1 MNESDIAKLLS
12 SVPLFTQ
19 IEHHDLE
26 LVAARM
32 KEVHFEPGRVIAKQ
46 GDSGVGF
53 HLIVEG
59 DAEVSGD
66 GVPKHTIGAGGY
78 FGEIGLIDG
87 GVRSATVTAATELTT
102 LALVGL
108 PADVGQPRVR
118 QGTVARVVPARAR
131 LPGVRRGQLATRV
144 RLPRAAR

>member
-1 MNESDIAKLLS
+1 MNESDVAKLLS

-53 HLIVEG
+53 HLIVDGE
-59 DAEVSGD
+59 AEVSGE
-66 GVPKHTIGAGGY
+66 GVPRHAIGAGGY

-87 GVRSATVTAATELTT
+87 GVRSATVTAKSDLTT
-102 LALVGL
+102 LALVSWDFQPLLDNPAFSKGL
-108 PADVGQPRVR
+108 LMGLCRLVRDYRESAADS
-118 QGTVARVVPARAR
+118 
-131 LPGVRRGQLATRV
+131 
-144 RLPRAAR
+144 

>member
-1 MNESDIAKLLS
+1 MQESEIAKLLS
-12 SVPLFTQ
+12 SVPLFAQ
-19 IEHHDLE
+19 IEQHDLM

-59 DAEVSGD
+59 EAEVSGE
-66 GVPKHTIGAGGY
+66 GVPKHSMGAGGY

-87 GVRSATVTAATELTT
+87 GVRSATVSAATDLTT
-102 LALVGL
+102 LALVSWDFQPLLDNPVFAKGL
-108 PADVGQPRVR
+108 LMGLCQLVR
-118 QGTVARVVPARAR
+118 DYRES
-131 LPGVRRGQLATRV
+131 
-144 RLPRAAR
+144 AAGN

>member
-1 MNESDIAKLLS
+1 MEESEIAKLLS
-12 SVPLFTQ
+12 SVPLFAQ
-19 IEHHDLE
+19 IEQHDLM

-59 DAEVSGD
+59 EAEVSGE
-66 GVPKHTIGAGGY
+66 GVPKHSMGAGGY

-87 GVRSATVTAATELTT
+87 GVRSATVSAATDLTT
-102 LALVGL
+102 LALVSWDFQPLLDNPVFAKGL
-108 PADVGQPRVR
+108 LMGLCQLVR
-118 QGTVARVVPARAR
+118 DYRAS
-131 LPGVRRGQLATRV
+131 
-144 RLPRAAR
+144 AAGN

>member
-1 MNESDIAKLLS
+1 MDESEIAKLLG
-12 SVPLFTQ
+12 SVPLFAQ
-19 IEHHDLE
+19 IEQHDLM

-59 DAEVSGD
+59 QAEVSGE
-66 GVPKHTIGAGGY
+66 GVPKHSMGAGGY

-87 GVRSATVTAATELTT
+87 GVRSATVSAATDLTT
-102 LALVGL
+102 LALVSWDFQPLLDNPVFAKGL
-108 PADVGQPRVR
+108 LMGW
-118 QGTVARVVPARAR
+118 
-131 LPGVRRGQLATRV
+131 GQLV
-144 RLPRAAR
+144 RDYRESGAGT

>member
-1 MNESDIAKLLS
+1 MEENEIAKLLS
-12 SVPLFTQ
+12 SVPLFAQ
-19 IEHHDLE
+19 IEQHDLM

-59 DAEVSGD
+59 EAEVSGE
-66 GVPKHTIGAGGY
+66 GVPKHSMGAGGY

-87 GVRSATVTAATELTT
+87 GVRSATVSAATDLTT
-102 LALVGL
+102 LALVSWDFQPLLDNPVFAKGL
-108 PADVGQPRVR
+108 LMGLCQLVR
-118 QGTVARVVPARAR
+118 DYRES
-131 LPGVRRGQLATRV
+131 
-144 RLPRAAR
+144 AAGN

>member
-1 MNESDIAKLLS
+1 MEESEIAKLLS
-12 SVPLFTQ
+12 SVPLFAQ

-53 HLIVEG
+53 HLIVDGE
-59 DAEVSGD
+59 AEVSGE
-66 GVPKHTIGAGGY
+66 GVPRHSMGAGGY

-87 GVRSATVTAATELTT
+87 GVRSATVTAATDLTT
-102 LALVGL
+102 LALVSWDFQPLLDNPVFAKGL
-108 PADVGQPRVR
+108 LMGLCQLVR
-118 QGTVARVVPARAR
+118 DYRES
-131 LPGVRRGQLATRV
+131 
-144 RLPRAAR
+144 AAGS

>member
-1 MNESDIAKLLS
+1 MEESEIAKLLS
-12 SVPLFTQ
+12 SVPLFAQ

-53 HLIVEG
+53 HLIVDGE
-59 DAEVSGD
+59 AEVLGE
-66 GVPKHTIGAGGY
+66 GVPKHTMGAGGY

-87 GVRSATVTAATELTT
+87 GVRSATVAASSELTT
-102 LALVGL
+102 LALVSWDFQPLLDNPVFAKGL
-108 PADVGQPRVR
+108 LMGLCRLVR
-118 QGTVARVVPARAR
+118 DYRDS
-131 LPGVRRGQLATRV
+131 
-144 RLPRAAR
+144 AAGS

>member
-1 MNESDIAKLLS
+1 MEESEIAKLLS
-12 SVPLFTQ
+12 SVPLFAQ

-53 HLIVEG
+53 HLIVDGE
-59 DAEVSGD
+59 AEVSGE
-66 GVPKHTIGAGGY
+66 GVPKHTMGAGGY

-87 GVRSATVTAATELTT
+87 GVRSATVAASSELTT
-102 LALVGL
+102 LALVSWDFQPLLDNPVFAKGL
-108 PADVGQPRVR
+108 LMGLCRLVR
-118 QGTVARVVPARAR
+118 DYRDS
-131 LPGVRRGQLATRV
+131 
-144 RLPRAAR
+144 AAGS

>member
-1 MNESDIAKLLS
+1 MEQSEIAKLLS

-19 IEHHDLE
+19 IEHHELE

-53 HLIVEG
+53 HLIVDGE
-59 DAEVSGD
+59 AEVSGE
-66 GVPKHTIGAGGY
+66 GVPRHSMGAGGY

-87 GVRSATVTAATELTT
+87 GVRSATVTASSDLTT
-102 LALVGL
+102 LALVSWDFQPLLDNPVFAKGL
-108 PADVGQPRVR
+108 LMGLCRLVR
-118 QGTVARVVPARAR
+118 DYRES
-131 LPGVRRGQLATRV
+131 
-144 RLPRAAR
+144 AAGS

>member
-1 MNESDIAKLLS
+1 MEESEIAKLLS
-12 SVPLFTQ
+12 SVPLFAQ
-19 IEHHDLE
+19 IEQHDLM

-59 DAEVSGD
+59 QAEVSGE
-66 GVPKHTIGAGGY
+66 GVPKHSMGAGGY

-87 GVRSATVTAATELTT
+87 GVRSATVSAATDLTT
-102 LALVGL
+102 LALVSWDFQPLLDNPVFAKGL
-108 PADVGQPRVR
+108 LMGLCQLVR
-118 QGTVARVVPARAR
+118 DYRES
-131 LPGVRRGQLATRV
+131 
-144 RLPRAAR
+144 AAGN

>member
-1 MNESDIAKLLS
+1 MEESEIAKLLS
-12 SVPLFTQ
+12 SVPLFAQ
-19 IEHHDLE
+19 IEQHDLM

-59 DAEVSGD
+59 QAEVSGE
-66 GVPKHTIGAGGY
+66 GVPMHSMGAGGY

-87 GVRSATVTAATELTT
+87 GVRSATVSAATDLTT
-102 LALVGL
+102 LALVSWDFQPLLDNPVFAKGL
-108 PADVGQPRVR
+108 LMGLCQLVR
-118 QGTVARVVPARAR
+118 DYRES
-131 LPGVRRGQLATRV
+131 
-144 RLPRAAR
+144 AAGN

>member
-1 MNESDIAKLLS
+1 MQESEIAKLLS
-12 SVPLFTQ
+12 SVPLFTK
-19 IEHHDLE
+19 IEQHDLE

-59 DAEVSGD
+59 DAEVSGE

-87 GVRSATVTAATELTT
+87 GVRSATVTATSDLTT
-102 LALVGL
+102 LALVSWDFQPLLDNPVFAKGL
-108 PADVGQPRVR
+108 LLGLCRLVR
-118 QGTVARVVPARAR
+118 DYRESAAGT
-131 LPGVRRGQLATRV
+131 
-144 RLPRAAR
+144 